1 MSLEIRNLS
10 KTYGNGKKALADVTL
25 TIHKGM
31 FGLLGQNGS
40 GKSTLMRTIATLQD
54 PDTGTISLGETDVLK
69 QPAEMRKILGYLPQD
84 FGVYDNVTAFEMLHH
99 IAKMKGIADKQERS
113 RAVDELLYRVNLY
126 DVKHRKL
133 SHYSGGMRQ
142 RFGIA
147 QALLGDPRIIIVDEP
162 TAGLDPIERNRFYNL
177 LSDIGENTIV
187 ILSTHIVEDVSTLCN
202 DMAII
207 GEGRVIKCGK
217 PSEVEKELEGRLW
230 IKTISK
236 SGLKSA
242 LETYQVISVN
252 YEAGKPVITIL
263 SDEQPDSSF
272 QPKRPALD
280 DAYFNLMFQQNIR

>member
-1 MSLEIRNLS
+1 MALEIRNLS
-10 KTYGNGKKALADVTL
+10 KTYGTGKQALADVTL

-54 PDTGTISLGETDVLK
+54 PDTGSIFLDDLDVLK
-69 QPAEMRKILGYLPQD
+69 QPSEMRKILGYLPQD

-99 IAKMKGIADKQERS
+99 IAKMKGIANRQERN
-113 RAVDELLYRVNLY
+113 RAVDELLHRVNLS
-126 DVKHRKL
+126 DVRYRKL

-147 QALLGDPRIIIVDEP
+147 QALLGAPRVIIVDEP

-217 PSEVEKELEGRLW
+217 PSEVERELKGKLW
-230 IKTISK
+230 IKSIPK
-236 SGLKSA
+236 SELKKA
-242 LETYQVISVN
+242 LDTYQVISVN
-252 YEAGKPVITIL
+252 YEAGKPVITLL
-263 SDEQPDSSF
+263 SDEQPDDSF
-272 QPKRPALD
+272 EAKKPALD